1 MADWV
6 LHWNPLLSTSCHMA
20 GLHKCCSR
28 LTYSPAHL
36 FTRLEGAALPGPNG
50 AAWWARWK
58 DLRTKDSSR
67 ENQVENLPKGE
78 LCTNQRREYG
88 RLLFVQVT
96 RPSPDDPNWFGK
108 LLFTFCNSGCELS
121 ELGELVFFLFHTTS
135 LLRNLWKSRR
145 VDVEMRTLQDKTGLK
160 SNFCFRRKLDSTH
173 CNTRLRIRITPH
185 NSRST
190 HRSAEKYPR
199 TRWSKLNFFG
209 MRRNMVQPQAGPHE
223 EVEVGCIKFVTFLHV
238 YIRLFYS

>member
-1 MADWV
+1 MSHGRPPQM
-6 LHWNPLLSTSCHMA
+6 LFKTHLFTC
-20 GLHKCCSR
+20 
-28 LTYSPAHL
+28 SPAHL
-36 FTRLEGAALPGPNG
+36 PHMFTCSPFHMFTCSLVLLFSTRLEGAALPGPNG

-145 VDVEMRTLQDKTGLK
+145 VDVEMRTLQEKTGLN
-160 SNFCFRRKLDSTH
+160 SPLFVPQIKLLLQEK
-173 CNTRLRIRITPH
+173 TRLNPLQY
-185 NSRST
+185 
-190 HRSAEKYPR
+190 SA
-199 TRWSKLNFFG
+199 
-209 MRRNMVQPQAGPHE
+209 A
-223 EVEVGCIKFVTFLHV
+223 
-238 YIRLFYS
+238 YSDHPP